1 MSVVN
6 DATRRARD
14 AVGAAEQLV
23 RQLEADLAAVPGWL
37 RVGDPTR
44 HADPADAADAAS
56 AVLLNDRLDRARR
69 ALAQLR
75 DRVEQVLGDPPSGI
89 FAFVAYSEWLAG
101 LPPADPQRLLDE
113 LVTSPERLLTGPGVM
128 APEKAQAILDHVSS
142 HGGRVGDG
150 EAFRTGVP
158 LDAADLADLEAT
170 GARLQAGAAAVVDWD
185 VLLPVRLETRFTPP
199 DPAAAPGDPTA
210 VWRLR
215 VRVEP
220 DSPSLARQPGPVN
233 ARDAELVATC
243 WTEAAGGLTG
253 DLGEAAHRKL
263 AAAVG
268 GGRADYLLRTVPVVR
283 TDAGFTPADD
293 LPERLAPTTAPHV
306 GLPGT
311 LEIWGGPADAP
322 QRLLSLSPDLATI
335 ALDTDLER
343 VAEPVDGET
352 PRRWWNSYAAA
363 EDVGLAGEIALGP
376 DRPHLEVLLCLGF
389 GDAGTAPTALF
400 RTHAD
405 SGRIEPLSALTPT
418 TTLAGSPTTDLG
430 SDPAPWLQAAR
441 DAPDDVGGL
450 ADVLVGQTSWP
461 GVPRGDDS
469 LRRTASLLT
478 TALWPVLWQRTLKDV
493 ADGGE
498 EVWRLGEWAGRHLHT
513 FGPYPVLRFGDLPYG
528 VLPVADY
535 DRWVPRAPVD
545 RVRAGDP
552 RAEQLLLAGLPVLDA
567 PLLAAATAQP
577 TAAGADVDTLLDV
590 LEHVPT
596 SRAYGSRN
604 LPPTLLYAALRAS
617 IPGGPAP
624 ADTVAEWEDQFAY
637 LRGTWPPGPSRRYS
651 PLLDVEPWPERV
663 DPDHREL
670 MRFYLDATWSLLAE
684 ARDDS
689 DVWKLHGDEP
699 AVVARLVRHALLL
712 TQAEVARLAPAGPVP
727 DAAMMLAVDRIEELL
742 PLASGGSLQGV
753 GRVGDLPQS
762 FRERVALAG
771 GGSRDAVVVRQFED
785 VREAVE
791 QLTEPDPPA
800 VDRALAAVLDLTGHR
815 TDAWWTGL
823 ADRRVRALVAGG
835 GRPRLGCY
843 GWVDDLAPNEDPTP
857 PTTAGLLH
865 APGYTQAL
873 TAAVLRDQAVHHAD
887 DAQWDIT
894 LSSRGVRVA
903 AALAEQVRSG
913 VHISEAIGREIER
926 RVGDPATV
934 VLRVRYPARPEWA
947 GRRVCD
953 GQLVLDAGDLPPE
966 VAALVGDLRTALD
979 TYADLLV
986 TDALHD
992 VVEGRVEAAQESLE
1006 AAAGLGAPPE
1016 LRLLRTQRSGSTVK
1030 TSVRVALPWEAA
1042 WSDPAVADPRSPV
1055 SVADPALAAL
1065 LRSELG
1071 PPDALDLGRSRR
1083 PDLAGRPRRRGGGR
1097 GDAAARRGRRHR
1109 GGEPGGEPLR
1119 APEPAVRPP
1128 RRGRT
1133 RPGLRTDAARPA
1145 DPASRAGRRPAGRA
1159 GCTGRPAPRS
1169 SAAAGVCRRPTLRG
1183 RSTS

>member
-128 APEKAQAILDHVSS
+128 APEKAQAILDHASS

-185 VLLPVRLETRFTPP
+185 VLLPVRLGTRFTPP

-243 WTEAAGGLTG
+243 WTEAAGGLNG

-461 GVPRGDDS
+461 GVP
-469 LRRTASLLT
+469 AAT
-478 TALWPVLWQRTLKDV
+478 TAC
-493 ADGGE
+493 
-498 EVWRLGEWAGRHLHT
+498 AGR
-513 FGPYPVLRFGDLPYG
+513 R
-528 VLPVADY
+528 ACS
-535 DRWVPRAPVD
+535 PRPSGRCCGSARSRTSP
-545 RVRAGDP
+545 P
-552 RAEQLLLAGLPVLDA
+552 
-567 PLLAAATAQP
+567 AA
-577 TAAGADVDTLLDV
+577 
-590 LEHVPT
+590 
-596 SRAYGSRN
+596 
-604 LPPTLLYAALRAS
+604 
-617 IPGGPAP
+617 
-624 ADTVAEWEDQFAY
+624 
-637 LRGTWPPGPSRRYS
+637 RR
-651 PLLDVEPWPERV
+651 
-663 DPDHREL
+663 
-670 MRFYLDATWSLLAE
+670 
-684 ARDDS
+684 
-689 DVWKLHGDEP
+689 
-699 AVVARLVRHALLL
+699 
-712 TQAEVARLAPAGPVP
+712 
-727 DAAMMLAVDRIEELL
+727 
-742 PLASGGSLQGV
+742 SGGSASGP
-753 GRVGDLPQS
+753 GGTCTPSARIPCSGS
-762 FRERVALAG
+762 GTFRTACCR
-771 GGSRDAVVVRQFED
+771 S
-785 VREAVE
+785 
-791 QLTEPDPPA
+791 
-800 VDRALAAVLDLTGHR
+800 
-815 TDAWWTGL
+815 
-823 ADRRVRALVAGG
+823 
-835 GRPRLGCY
+835 
-843 GWVDDLAPNEDPTP
+843 PT
-857 PTTAGLLH
+857 TTAG
-865 APGYTQAL
+865 
-873 TAAVLRDQAVHHAD
+873 
-887 DAQWDIT
+887 
-894 LSSRGVRVA
+894 SRG
-903 AALAEQVRSG
+903 
-913 VHISEAIGREIER
+913 
-926 RVGDPATV
+926 
-934 VLRVRYPARPEWA
+934 RPSTGS
-947 GRRVCD
+947 GRR
-953 GQLVLDAGDLPPE
+953 PPRR
-966 VAALVGDLRTALD
+966 A
-979 TYADLLV
+979 
-986 TDALHD
+986 
-992 VVEGRVEAAQESLE
+992 
-1006 AAAGLGAPPE
+1006 AAAG
-1016 LRLLRTQRSGSTVK
+1016 R
-1030 TSVRVALPWEAA
+1030 AA
-1042 WSDPAVADPRSPV
+1042 R
-1055 SVADPALAAL
+1055 
-1065 LRSELG
+1065 
-1071 PPDALDLGRSRR
+1071 
-1083 PDLAGRPRRRGGGR
+1083 AGR
-1097 GDAAARRGRRHR
+1097 AAAGCRHRPADRRGRRRRHPAR
-1109 GGEPGGEPLR
+1109 R
-1119 APEPAVRPP
+1119 ARARPDLTGVRLAEPAPDAALRGPARLDPGRPCARGHRCRVGGPVRLPA
-1128 RRGRT
+1128 RD
-1133 RPGLRTDAARPA
+1133 LAARPVA
-1145 DPASRAGRRPAGRA
+1145 SLLPAARRRAVAGA
-1159 GCTGRPAPRS
+1159 GGP
-1169 SAAAGVCRRPTLRG
+1169 
-1183 RSTS
+1183 